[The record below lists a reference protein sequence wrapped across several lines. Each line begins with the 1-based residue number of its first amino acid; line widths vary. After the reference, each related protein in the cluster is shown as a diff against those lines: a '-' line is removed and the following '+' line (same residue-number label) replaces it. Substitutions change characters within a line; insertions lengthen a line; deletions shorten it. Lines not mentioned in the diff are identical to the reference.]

1 MVPAGLLIGILIAAT
16 PLFAL
21 GVYDLSFAQ
30 MGVGVMVVTLV
41 VALLDNLAAIR
52 LCDVEISRELPQVL
66 SLGAEN
72 TVRITVRNPTG
83 RTLHLLVK
91 DDPPSEFITPTRRW
105 SLLLRPYEVGEIRY
119 RTTPVRRGDAE
130 FGDLHLRV
138 LSRLRLS
145 WRQRTISAAE
155 RAKVYP
161 NLLEVYRYQALARR
175 GRLEDMGLRAVR
187 MRGEGMEFESLREYL
202 PDDSFRRIDWKATAK
217 RGKPI
222 TRQFQTE
229 RSQTLMI
236 LVDSGRMMSAHCG
249 DLTRLDLSVNAAL
262 MLAHVAAT
270 SGDAVGL
277 LTFADRVKTF
287 VPPRKGPEQT
297 RALVEELYNI
307 RADLVEPDYRG
318 VFGYLRNR
326 ARKRALVA
334 VFTDLVDAEVSGQL
348 LAYLGALAPHHL
360 PLVVTIRDEQTDAI
374 SRQMPVNVVGAYE
387 KALAA
392 RMLQERALLLARLRQ
407 RGALVCDAPP
417 DDIVAMTVNHY
428 LAIKRQGLL

>member
-1 MVPAGLLIGILIAAT
+1 MVPTGLLIGILIAAT
-16 PLFAL
+16 PLFAF
-21 GVYDLSFAQ
+21 GIYDLSFAQ
-30 MGVGVMVVTLV
+30 LGLGVMAVALV
-41 VALLDNLAAIR
+41 VAFLDNLAASR
-52 LCDVEISRELPQVL
+52 LCNVEISRELPQVL

-72 TVRITVRNPTG
+72 TIKIAVRNPTR
-83 RTLHLLVK
+83 RTLRLLVK
-91 DDPPSEFITPTRRW
+91 DDPPPEFITPTRRW
-105 SLLLRPYEVGEIRY
+105 SLLLGPYEVGEIRY

-145 WRQRTISAAE
+145 WRQRTIKAGES
-155 RAKVYP
+155 AKVYP
-161 NLLEVYRYQALARR
+161 NLLEVYKYQALARR

-187 MRGEGMEFESLREYL
+187 MRGEGTEFESLREYL
-202 PDDSFRRIDWKATAK
+202 PDDSFRHIDWKATAK

-249 DLTRLDLSVNAAL
+249 NLTRLDLSVNAAL

-270 SGDAVGL
+270 SGDSVGL
-277 LTFADRVKTF
+277 LTFAEQVKTF

-307 RADLVEPDYRG
+307 QADLVEPDYRG
-318 VFGYLRNR
+318 AFGYLRNR

-334 VFTDLVDAEVSGQL
+334 VFTDLVDAQVSGQL
-348 LAYLGALAPHHL
+348 LAYVGALAPHHL
-360 PLVVTIRDEQTDAI
+360 PLVVTIRDEQMAAI
-374 SRQMPVNVVGAYE
+374 SRQIPSDGVGAYE

-392 RMLQERALLLARLRQ
+392 RMLQERALALARLRQ